1 MQPFQVQPL
10 NRVRK
15 SDRAVYDRET
25 VFAVL
30 DAGLV
35 THAAF
40 VADGRPMVIPMV
52 YGRIGETLYL
62 HGARATRFIKALRD
76 GAPICLSVTHVDG
89 LVLGRSAFHSSM
101 NYRSVVIHGMAV
113 EIKET
118 EERGAAMA
126 AITDH
131 MAPGRWD
138 EARPATTKE
147 LRATS
152 ILRVTIEAASCKQ
165 RSGPPVDEDEDY
177 ELPVWAGVIP
187 FRTVAGAPED
197 DGRLL
202 PGVDRPQSV
211 LRLVAGMDGR

>member
-1 MQPFQVQPL
+1 MQPFEIQPH

-15 SDRAVYDRET
+15 SDRAIYDRET

-30 DAGLV
+30 DAGFV

-40 VADGRPMVIPMV
+40 VANGRPMVIPMV

-62 HGARATRFIKALRD
+62 HGAKATRFVKALR
-76 GAPICLSVTHVDG
+76 GVAPVCLCVTHVDG

-101 NYRSVVIHGMAV
+101 NYRSVVIHGTAV
-113 EIKET
+113 ET
-118 EERGAAMA
+118 TDTQEREAAMA

-165 RSGPPVDEDEDY
+165 RSGPPVDDDEDY
-177 ELPVWAGVIP
+177 DLPVWAGVIP
-187 FRTVAGAPED
+187 FRTVACEPED

-202 PGVDRPQSV
+202 PGVGRPQSV
-211 LRLVAGMDGR
+211 ARLVDAMEGR

>member
-1 MQPFQVQPL
+1 MQPFEVQKM

-15 SDRAVYDRET
+15 SSRAAYDRKT

-30 DAGLV
+30 DAGFV

-40 VADGRPMVIPMV
+40 VAGDRPMVVPMV

-62 HGARATRFIKALRD
+62 HGARATRFVKALRA
-76 GAPICLSVTHVDG
+76 GAPVCLCVTHVDG

-101 NYRSVVIHGMAV
+101 NYRCVVVHGTAV
-113 EIKET
+113 ET
-118 EERGAAMA
+118 TDTQEREAAMA

-131 MAPGRWD
+131 MVPGRWD
-138 EARPATTKE
+138 EARPTTAKE

-152 ILRVTIEAASCKQ
+152 ILRVTIEAASCKH

-177 ELPVWAGVIP
+177 DLPVWAGVIP
-187 FRTVAGAPED
+187 FMTVAGEPQD

-202 PGVDRPQSV
+202 PGVGLPDSV
-211 LRLVAGMDGR
+211 VRLVGAIGGR

>member
-1 MQPFQVQPL
+1 MQPFAVQTL

-15 SDRAVYDRET
+15 SDRAAYDRET

-30 DAGLV
+30 DAGFV

-62 HGARATRFIKALRD
+62 HGARATRFVKALRE
-76 GAPICLSVTHVDG
+76 GAPVCLCVTHVDG
-89 LVLGRSAFHSSM
+89 LVIGRSAFHSSM
-101 NYRSVVIHGMAV
+101 NYRSAVIHGTAV
-113 EIKET
+113 ET
-118 EERGAAMA
+118 TDDAEREAAMA

-131 MAPGRWD
+131 LAPGRWD
-138 EARPATTKE
+138 EARPATAKE

-152 ILRVTIEAASCKQ
+152 ILRVTIEAASCKH
-165 RSGPPVDEDEDY
+165 RSGPPVDDDEDY
-177 ELPVWAGVIP
+177 DLPVWAGVVP
-187 FRTVAGAPED
+187 FRTVAGEPQD

-202 PGVDRPQSV
+202 QGVGRPAS
-211 LRLVAGMDGR
+211 VAGLVEAMNGS

>member
-1 MQPFQVQPL
+1 MQPFAVQKL

-15 SDRAVYDRET
+15 SDRAAYDRET

-30 DAGLV
+30 DAGFV

-40 VADGRPMVIPMV
+40 VADGRPVVIPMV

-62 HGARATRFIKALRD
+62 HGARATRFVKALRD
-76 GAPICLSVTHVDG
+76 GAPVCLCVTHIDG
-89 LVLGRSAFHSSM
+89 LVLGRSAFHSSV
-101 NYRSVVIHGMAV
+101 NYRSAVIHGTAV
-113 EIKET
+113 ETKDT
-118 EERGAAMA
+118 QEREAAMA

-138 EARPATTKE
+138 EARPATRKE

-165 RSGPPVDEDEDY
+165 RAGPPVDEHEDY
-177 ELPVWAGVIP
+177 GLPVWAGVIP
-187 FRTVAGAPED
+187 FRTVAGEPED

-202 PGVDRPQSV
+202 AGVGLPDSV
-211 LRLVAGMDGR
+211 ARLVGTVNGG